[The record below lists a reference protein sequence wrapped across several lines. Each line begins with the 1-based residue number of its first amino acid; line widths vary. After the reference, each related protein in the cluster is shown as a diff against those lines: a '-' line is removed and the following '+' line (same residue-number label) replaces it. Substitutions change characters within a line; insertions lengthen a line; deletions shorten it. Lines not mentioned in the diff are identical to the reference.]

1 MAAWSNL
8 PYSYGIFKRRWPF
21 TLIELH
27 KKYGPVVRLAPNELS
42 FDTVQS
48 WKDIYGSRPGHL
60 PFYKSKYYD
69 GGFFSGLA
77 YSVYHRTRP
86 IRSCEAAEDSSH
98 SISDRP
104 LKEQEY
110 LIEGVNEFI
119 SELGAHAAGE
129 QGSDVAFWFS
139 LTTFDIIG
147 SLAFGESF
155 GGLKTGSCPSS
166 CL

>member
-8 PYSYGIFKRRWPF
+8 PFSYKSLQRRWPF

-27 KKYGPVVRLAPNELS
+27 KKYGPVVRIAPNELS
-42 FDTVQS
+42 FDTARS

-60 PFYKSKYYD
+60 PFCKSEFYD

-77 YSVYHRTRP
+77 YSVITERDPSVHAKLRKTLLT
-86 IRSCEAAEDSSH
+86 AF
-98 SISDRP
+98 SDRS

-110 LIEGVNEFI
+110 LIDEGVNEFI
-119 SELGAHAAGE
+119 SELGTHAAVE
-129 QGSDVAFWFS
+129 QGSDLALWVS
-139 LTTFDIIG
+139 LATFDIIG

-155 GGLKTGSCPSS
+155 GGLKTGSCLSS
-166 CL
+166 